1 MTLWQYNAY
10 REAFSGR
17 QRDLLCLQLQAAY
30 YNAYWSAISSKHKKS
45 LDSVIGEIQKADR
58 PKKSL
63 EKVKPEEIEW
73 FKKVKELEKDG
84 KVKYNC
90 LSIHG

>member
-10 REAFSGR
+10 REAFSGK

-30 YNAYWSAISSKHKKS
+30 YGAYWNSMSKHKKS

-63 EKVKPEEIEW
+63 EVISQEEIDW
-73 FKKVKELEKDG
+73 FKKAKELEQNG
-84 KVKYNC
+84 KVKYNR
-90 LSIHG
+90 LPVLG

>member
-10 REAFSGR
+10 REAFSGK
-17 QRDLLCLQLQAAY
+17 QRDLLCLQLQAEY
-30 YNAYWSAISSKHKKS
+30 YGAYWNSMSKHKKS

-63 EKVKPEEIEW
+63 EKISQGDINW
-73 FKKVKELEKDG
+73 FKKVKELERNG
-84 KVKYNC
+84 KVKYNS
-90 LSIHG
+90 LSVHG